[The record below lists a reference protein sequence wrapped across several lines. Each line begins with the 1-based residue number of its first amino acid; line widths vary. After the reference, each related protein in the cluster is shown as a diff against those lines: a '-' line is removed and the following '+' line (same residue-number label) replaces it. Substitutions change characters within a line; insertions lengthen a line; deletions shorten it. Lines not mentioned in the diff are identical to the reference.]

1 MNPQKTDRAIEA
13 LRERLARD
21 PSVQSA
27 VLYGSCARG
36 TAREDSDI
44 DVLVLVSGGRV
55 ERLRE
60 AIHDIE
66 SAFDVNVSP
75 LVLRMDEIGRLDRQ
89 FLDSV
94 LRDGVPL
101 VGEMPGVSL
110 RDLQLR
116 PIRVVSFDVS
126 DLPPP
131 EKMRL
136 YRALDGYATIKRRGR
151 KRYERRVDG
160 FLKEVGGWRVGRG
173 AVVVPESAV
182 PRLEE
187 ILSRAKAKRWTIAAW
202 AQVP

>member
-1 MNPQKTDRAIEA
+1 MNPPNIDRAIEA
-13 LRERLARD
+13 LRGLLGRASGVR
-21 PSVQSA
+21 SA

-55 ERLRE
+55 ARLRE

-66 SAFDVNVSP
+66 SAFDVSVSP
-75 LVLRMDEIGRLDRQ
+75 LVLRRDEIDRLDRQ

-94 LRDGVPL
+94 LREGVPL
-101 VGEMPGVSL
+101 AGSPMTVSL
-110 RDLQLR
+110 QELQLR

-126 DLPPP
+126 HLPPS

-136 YRALDGYATIKRRGR
+136 YRLLDGYATVKRRGR
-151 KRYERRVDG
+151 KRYERTVDG
-160 FLKEVGGWRVGRG
+160 FLREVGGWRVGRG
-173 AVVVPESAV
+173 AVVVPEAAL

-187 ILSRAKAKRWTIAAW
+187 ILSRVKAKRWTIAAW
-202 AQVP
+202 AQAP